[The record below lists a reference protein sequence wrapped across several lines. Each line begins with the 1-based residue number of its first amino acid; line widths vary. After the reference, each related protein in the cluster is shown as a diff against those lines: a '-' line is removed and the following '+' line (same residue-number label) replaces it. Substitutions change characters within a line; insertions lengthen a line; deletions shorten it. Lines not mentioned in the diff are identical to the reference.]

1 VILGFTLL
9 ALALMMLSV
18 PLFFVF
24 GVGSAAI
31 AVWALNLPSHTLLQ
45 ISFDAVSKQVL
56 VALPIFVFAGNIM
69 YHGGSARRLVDLGV
83 SWVGHL
89 PGGLGIAMILSIAVF
104 SAISGSI
111 LASIVA
117 IGGVLMKPM
126 VDAGY
131 PKPFVI
137 ALAAT
142 AALMDALIPPS
153 NTAIIYSALTQVPVS
168 KAFAAGVFPGL
179 LLGLLLLVYVMWTC
193 RHMKR
198 PAPQPWRARARAF
211 VLAMPSLLLPVLILG
226 GLYGGFLTPAE
237 SASLASVYALM
248 LGVVVYRE
256 LTWEGF
262 WKATRSTAETTAVI
276 FAIIAM
282 AVYFSTIMIYTK
294 APQAIVQFF
303 VQYNVG
309 PLTFLMLAGIA
320 IVLLGTAIEA
330 VPVFYITM
338 PILYPVCLALK
349 IDPLHFYVFIT
360 GLIGLGLISPPVCVG
375 IYTAASII
383 KTPPQQAFSALPAFF
398 MIGILYAVIVMFF
411 PGLATWLPKYW

>member
-1 VILGFTLL
+1 MILAFSLL
-9 ALALMMLSV
+9 ALVLMMLAV

-31 AVWALNLPSHTLLQ
+31 AVWALNLPAHTLLQ
-45 ISFDAVSKQVL
+45 VSFDAVSKQVL

-83 SWVGHL
+83 ASVGHL

-117 IGGVLMKPM
+117 IGSVLMKPM

-153 NTAIIYSALTQVPVS
+153 NTAIIYSAITQVPVS

-179 LLGLLLLVYVMWTC
+179 LLGLLLTIYVMWTC

-198 PAPQPWRARARAF
+198 PPPMPWPLRFRAF
-211 VLAMPSLLLPVLILG
+211 VIAVPSLILPVLILG

-237 SASLASVYALM
+237 SASLASVYAVG
-248 LGVVVYRE
+248 LGLFVYRE
-256 LTWEGF
+256 LTWSGF
-262 WKATRSTAETTAVI
+262 WKATRGTAETTAVI

-282 AVYFSTIMIYTK
+282 AVYFSTIMVYTK
-294 APQAIVQFF
+294 MPQTIVQFF
-303 VQYNVG
+303 VDYNIG
-309 PLTFLMLAGIA
+309 PVTFMALAGIA
-320 IVLLGTAIEA
+320 ILLLGTAIEA

-338 PILYPVCLALK
+338 PILYPACLALK
-349 IDPLHFYVFIT
+349 IDPLHFYVYVT

-375 IYTAASII
+375 IYTAAAII
-383 KTPPQQAFSALPAFF
+383 KTPPQQAFKALPAFF
-398 MIGILYAVIVMFF
+398 GIGILYAVIVMFF
-411 PGLATWLPKYW
+411 PGLATWLPKFF